1 MLMRRYE
8 MPWRR
13 AYETYAG
20 AIWLVAMAFFA
31 AVGATDQ
38 LPRLL
43 ALPLALLCFG
53 MGLLRIAQGV

>member
-20 AIWLVAMAFFA
+20 AIWLMAMTFFA
-31 AVGATDQ
+31 AVGLSVVRGAWM
-38 LPRLL
+38 P
-43 ALPLALLCFG
+43 PKPG
-53 MGLLRIAQGV
+53 